1 MMNLNWKMALILL
14 KMSKS
19 ISLKNTKNFFL
30 FLFIKKINCR
40 LVFKTKDGYKLESKI
55 PEIVKL
61 LGSTQKLVDITGN
74 R

>member
-19 ISLKNTKNFFL
+19 ISLKITKNFFL

-40 LVFKTKDGYKLESKI
+40 LVFKTKHGYKLESKI